1 VTTVIL
7 FGFLIGMRHALE
19 ADHVAAVASLATG
32 SRGLGQS
39 IRLGA
44 AWGLGHSLT
53 LLAVG
58 SLVLASGN
66 ALPAGLAHWLEA
78 LVGAMLIV
86 LGADVLRR
94 VIRERVHFHSHR
106 HGKLMHFH
114 FHSHSGEGGH
124 ASSRH
129 EHGHK
134 AVLSRRALFVGV
146 IHGLAGSAVLTLLTA
161 QAIDTF
167 WQGFV
172 YMALFGLGSII
183 GMAVLSCAIS
193 LPLRYAARHLTWG
206 YNGLS
211 AVMGLFTVGLG
222 LRIVLSSPL
231 I

>member
-1 VTTVIL
+1 MTTVIL

-19 ADHVAAVASLATG
+19 ADHVAAMASLATG

-39 IRLGA
+39 LRLGA

-53 LLAVG
+53 LLVVG
-58 SLVLASGN
+58 SLVLASGD
-66 ALPAGLAHWLEA
+66 ALPPGLADWLEA
-78 LVGAMLIV
+78 LVGVMLIV
-86 LGADVLRR
+86 LGVDVLRR

-114 FHSHSGEGGH
+114 FHSHAGEGGH

-129 EHGHK
+129 EHDHR
-134 AVLSRRALFVGV
+134 AILSRRALIVGV
-146 IHGLAGSAVLTLLTA
+146 VHGLAGSAVLTLLTA

-167 WQGFV
+167 WQGLA
-172 YMALFGLGSII
+172 YMVLFGFGSII

-193 LPLRYAARHLTWG
+193 LPLRYAARRLTWG

-211 AVMGLFTVGLG
+211 AVMGLFTAGLG
-222 LRIVLSSPL
+222 LRIVLTSPL